1 MLDTTKA
8 VTDIKG
14 TPAPTLVI
22 LGDCEV
28 PIWGLSADER
38 HRRAFRRAGV
48 TASAS
53 KIESL
58 PADTPVI
65 LVRADFLMDENLSRR
80 LAQTPGIILTN
91 QDSPSGD
98 RTAVAAHVDAA
109 QVDAIAE
116 VLGRNKVDDREIAG
130 LGLKALGPTEL
141 ASDYN
146 EMLRKRVPPL
156 ALPLTRETLPT
167 IEKRTF
173 AAVYKGATD
182 FVTKWWWPWP
192 ARHVTK
198 WAAGRGITPN
208 TVTTLSLLLV
218 FVTIYYFGAGD
229 FLLGLVIAFLMT
241 FLDTVDGK
249 LARVTL
255 TSSWWG
261 NIYDH
266 GIDLIHPPFW
276 WIAWWFGLKGIAAPE
291 LAGSLEISLWVILVG
306 YVIGRLMEGAF
317 KLFFGIQT
325 HIWQPIDYAFRHVTA
340 RRNPNLVILLVFT
353 LGSRPDLGFIAVAV
367 WTVLSLI
374 FHAVRLVQAGLAQAR
389 NEKVTSWLAG

>member
-8 VTDIKG
+8 ATDVKDI
-14 TPAPTLVI
+14 PAPTLVI
-22 LGDCEV
+22 LGSCDV
-28 PIWGLSADER
+28 PIWGLSAEER

-48 TASAS
+48 TAAAS
-53 KIESL
+53 EAESL
-58 PADTPVI
+58 PAAGPVV
-65 LVRADFLMDENLSRR
+65 LVRADFLMDENLSRHLVR
-80 LAQTPGIILTN
+80 RSGIILTN
-91 QDSPSGD
+91 QDSGSGD
-98 RTAVAAHVDAA
+98 KVAVAAHVDAT
-109 QVDAIAE
+109 QAIA
-116 VLGRNKVDDREIAG
+116 VATMLGRKKLDEQEIAG
-130 LGLKALGPTEL
+130 LGLETLGPTDL

-146 EMLRKRVPPL
+146 EMLRKRVLPL

-208 TVTTLSLLLV
+208 TITTLSLLLV

-229 FLLGLVIAFLMT
+229 FLLGLAVAFLMV

-276 WIAWWFGLKGIAAPE
+276 WIAWWFGLKGIAVPE
-291 LAGSLEISLWVILVG
+291 LAGYLEISLWVILVG

-353 LGSRPDLGFIAVAV
+353 LVGRPDLGFIAVAV

-374 FHAVRLVQAGLAQAR
+374 FHAVRLVQAGLARAR
-389 NEKVTSWLAG
+389 NEKVASWLAG

>member
-8 VTDIKG
+8 ATDVKDI
-14 TPAPTLVI
+14 PAPTLII
-22 LGDCEV
+22 LGDCDV
-28 PIWGLSADER
+28 PIWGLSAEER

-48 TASAS
+48 TVAASG
-53 KIESL
+53 INNL
-58 PADTPVI
+58 PEDTPVI
-65 LVRADFLMDENLSRR
+65 LVRADFLMDENLSRHLVR
-80 LAQTPGIILTN
+80 RSGIVLTN
-91 QDSPSGD
+91 QDGASED
-98 RTAVAAHVDAA
+98 KIAVAAHVDAA
-109 QVDAIAE
+109 QASAVASM
-116 VLGRNKVDDREIAG
+116 LGSKKLDDQAIAG
-130 LGLKALGPTEL
+130 LGLEALGPTEL

-167 IEKRTF
+167 IEKQTF

-208 TVTTLSLLLV
+208 TITTLSLLLV

-229 FLLGLVIAFLMT
+229 FLLGLAVAFLMV

-276 WIAWWFGLKGIAAPE
+276 WIAWWFGLKGITAPE

-353 LGSRPDLGFIAVAV
+353 LVGRPDLGFIAVAV

-374 FHAVRLVQAGLAQAR
+374 FHAVRLIQAGLARAR
-389 NEKVTSWLAG
+389 NEKVASWLAG